1 MSQRPT
7 PTAAFDRLVQIIA
20 RLRAPDGCP
29 WDREQTH
36 ATLRTHLLEE
46 TYETMEAIEKADDD
60 NLREELGDLLM
71 QPILHAQI
79 AAEESRF
86 DIVDVLESISDK
98 LVRRHPHVFGTVE
111 VANSDEVLQNWDA
124 IKRAEKAAK
133 AEKAAQTAD
142 SQTTANAAPDA
153 ADNFTSILDDV
164 PQALP
169 ALMLALKIS
178 KKAAKVGFEWPDM
191 AAVMDKLHE
200 ETAELEADL
209 HNQERAAEELGDL
222 LFTVVNV
229 ARWKGVN
236 PELTLRDAVTRFT
249 SRFQAMERQANQQE
263 LDLESLTPEQ
273 WESLWA
279 SAKAVERG
287 A

>member
-7 PTAAFDRLVQIIA
+7 PAAAFDRLVQIIA

-46 TYETMEAIEKADDD
+46 TYETMEAIEKSDDD
-60 NLREELGDLLM
+60 NLCEELGDLLM

-79 AAEESRF
+79 AAEETRF

-133 AEKAAQTAD
+133 AEKAAQAAEQNT
-142 SQTTANAAPDA
+142 SQTANDG
-153 ADNFTSILDDV
+153 ADNFASILEDV
-164 PQALP
+164 PHALP
-169 ALMLALKIS
+169 ALMLALKVS
-178 KKAAKVGFEWPDM
+178 KKAAKVGFEWPDI
-191 AAVMDKLHE
+191 AAVMDKLRE

-209 HNQERAAEELGDL
+209 DNQERAAEELGDL

-229 ARWKGVN
+229 ARWKGIN
-236 PELTLRDAVTRFT
+236 PELTLRDTVIRFT
-249 SRFQAMERQANQQE
+249 ARFQAMERQAQQQDMK
-263 LDLESLTPEQ
+263 LKSLTPEQ

-279 SAKAVERG
+279 RAKTAERG
-287 A
+287 G